1 MCNNKYPHLTS
12 PITLGKVTFRNRI
25 FSAPMGATDITSDC
39 CPGPR
44 TQGFY
49 ELRAKGGA
57 ASVTV
62 SELVVHPETDGS
74 HMLHLNLETVGC
86 LAAHTFVADAI
97 RRHGSVP
104 SIELSHSGQYAGTYM
119 SDKNK
124 KASLNQWGPSDGT
137 RPDGRPVKALS
148 KEQIADIVKAYAD
161 NAALCKR
168 AGYEMIMVHAGHG
181 WLIQQFLSPYQNH
194 RTDEYGG
201 SLENRVR
208 FAREVLAAVRG
219 AVGPG
224 FPIEVRLSGSEL
236 FDGGYG
242 IEEGCKIAQ
251 AVEEYV
257 DLIHVSAGSYQFGF
271 FNTTPPMF
279 DEHGINVWLAAEIKK
294 HVKKPVA
301 TIGALS
307 DPEQMERIIAE
318 GKADVVYMG
327 RQLLADPF
335 HPQKVMA
342 GQADRIVKCLR
353 CYTCMAE
360 RPVTFTRRC
369 AVNPLIGR
377 EIEGMEVTPAARQ
390 KKVMVVGGGVAGL
403 KAAVTAAQ
411 RGHKVILCEKT
422 DKVGGILKSEQAI
435 PFKHEMYELGLVLER
450 QAHDE
455 GVEIRLNTCVTP
467 DYVSAEHV
475 DALIL
480 AVGSSPVVPPI
491 EGIDADN
498 VIVVNDYYLK
508 ADKVT
513 DSVVVL
519 GGGLAGC
526 ECAVHLGMEG
536 KTVHLV
542 EMRDTL
548 APDCNI
554 RHRPILMRK
563 VQEFTTAHTQYAG
576 LRITPEGVVCKDSE
590 GHEVLVPGTSVI
602 CAVGQ
607 KANRAD
613 VDALRYSAPFVRE
626 VGDCVRPANITKAI
640 YEAYHAAL
648 DI

>member
-1 MCNNKYPHLTS
+1 MNSKYPHLTS
-12 PITLGKVTFRNRI
+12 PIQLGRVTFRNRI
-25 FSAPMGATDITSDC
+25 FSAPMGATDITADC

-148 KEQIADIVKAYAD
+148 KEQIKDIVKAYGE

-181 WLIQQFLSPYQNH
+181 WLIQQFLSPYQNF

-208 FAREVLAAVRG
+208 FCREVLTAVRE

-242 IEEGCKIAQ
+242 IEDGIKIAQ
-251 AVEEYV
+251 AVEDLV

-279 DEHGINVWLAAEIKK
+279 DEHGVNVWLAAEIKK
-294 HVKKPVA
+294 YVKKPVA

-342 GQADRIVKCLR
+342 NQADRIVKCLR

-377 EIEGMEVTPAARQ
+377 EIEGMEVTPAARS
-390 KKVMVVGGGVAGL
+390 KKVMVVGAGVAGL

-422 DKVGGILKSEQAI
+422 DRVGGILKSEQAI
-435 PFKHEMYELGLVLER
+435 PFKREMYELGLVLER
-450 QAHDE
+450 QAQDE
-455 GVEIRLNTCVTP
+455 GVEIRRNTTVTP
-467 DYVSAEHV
+467 EYVEKEGV

-480 AVGSSPVVPPI
+480 AVGSTPVVPPI
-491 EGIDADN
+491 PDIDSDN
-498 VIVVNDYYLK
+498 VIIVNDYYLNK
-508 ADKVT
+508 EKVG

-536 KTVHLV
+536 KKVELV

-563 VQEFTTAHTQYAG
+563 VGEFTTAHTEYAG
-576 LRITPEGVVCKDSE
+576 QKITAEGVICKDKD
-590 GHEVLVPGTSVI
+590 GNEVLVPGKTVI

-607 KANRAD
+607 RANRAD

-626 VGDCVRPANITKAI
+626 IGDCIRPANITKAI